1 MMSETKFEVKMEEL
15 ETMDKH
21 HVVHMVQ
28 RTMNSDTTL
37 SDIFNN
43 LSLDKEQKVFLFK
56 IIKEFF
62 KRMNEYSKKIID
74 ETVGRDSDIDLGDL

>member
-1 MMSETKFEVKMEEL
+1 MSETKFEVKMEEL